1 MQSKRKSLLSAYN
14 LLLSLGYQISPEAFN
29 LLSESKN
36 PEDLIN
42 KLIKNLESMEE
53 KPIIIERI
61 HIEPLLTKSSL
72 EIPKPKGKKVLH
84 EIKILRG
91 EENSSIEGKPDDF
104 KRYFINRFEKLKSLL
119 TSRSDV
125 IGAYGP
131 SGLNNKQKKVK
142 VIGIVS
148 SKKETRDKII
158 IELED
163 YEATVRVIFKD
174 EAKKKASRV
183 LMDQVICVFGQL
195 INEGTILGEE
205 IVWPDIIPKKRVFLE
220 SDGYVALTSD
230 LHIGSKLFM
239 RQEFE
244 SFLKWING
252 ENDEK
257 NIASKL
263 KYLIIAGDIVDGVG
277 IYPNQEDE
285 LIIKDIYRQYEEAA
299 HYLSMIR
306 EDVKIIIIPGNH
318 DACRQTLPTP
328 PIYKDIGSPLYSL
341 KNVIML
347 GDPAFVEIEGLTF
360 LITHGRSLDDVI
372 PAIPDCSFKEPQ
384 KAMVELLKSRHI
396 APIYGEKTPIAP
408 EAVDRLIIDIV
419 PDVFH
424 AGHVHV
430 WGVCEYR
437 GVILVNSGTWQKQ
450 TKYQMSM
457 GIEPA
462 PGVVPVIDLSNFK
475 VSTLKFL

>member
-1 MQSKRKSLLSAYN
+1 MQKKSLLSAYN
-14 LLLSLGYQISPEAFN
+14 LLLSMGYQISPEAFN
-29 LLSESKN
+29 LLRESKD
-36 PEDLIN
+36 PEGLVN
-42 KLIKNLESMEE
+42 RLIKNLESMEE

-61 HIEPLLTKSSL
+61 HIESLLTRTSSEVL
-72 EIPKPKGKKVLH
+72 KPKSKETSHKIKV
-84 EIKILRG
+84 ISG
-91 EENSSIEGKPDDF
+91 EESSYIEGKPDDF
-104 KRYFINRFEKLKSLL
+104 KRYFINRFERLRSFL

-125 IGAYGP
+125 VGACGP

-142 VIGIVS
+142 VIGLVA
-148 SKKETRDKII
+148 SKKETKDRII

-163 YEATVRVIFKD
+163 FEGIVRVIFKD

-183 LMDQVICVFGQL
+183 MMDQVICIFGNL
-195 INEGTILGEE
+195 INEGIILGEE
-205 IVWPDIIPKKRVFLE
+205 VVWPDIIPRKRAFLE
-220 SDGYVALTSD
+220 SNSYVALTSD

-239 RQEFE
+239 KQEFE
-244 SFLKWING
+244 SFLRWING

-257 NIASKL
+257 SIASKL

-277 IYPNQEDE
+277 IYPNQEEE

-328 PIYKDIGSPLYSL
+328 PIYKDIGAPLYSL

-347 GDPAFVEIEGLTF
+347 GDPAIVEIEGLIF

-372 PAIPDCSFKEPQ
+372 PALPDCSFREPQ
-384 KAMVELLKSRHI
+384 KAMAELLKSRHI

-408 EAVDRLIIDIV
+408 EPMDRLVIDII
-419 PDVFH
+419 PDIFH

-430 WGVCEYR
+430 WGVSEYK
-437 GVILVNSGTWQKQ
+437 GVILANSGTWQKQ

-462 PGVVPVIDLSNFK
+462 PGVVPVIDISNFK
-475 VSTLKFL
+475 VFTVKFL